1 MNTLGTAQN
10 VTNMNTLAGIS
21 ANITTAATNNAN
33 ITTVAGDIANV
44 NSVAG
49 NAANIN
55 SVANIIGGTQ
65 TFVVTVAGGVFVID
79 GVSNP
84 ALTLTKDLHIHS
96 MFLTTQYQDTL

>member
-1 MNTLGTAQN
+1 MTAFFGDTTDIGTVAGQSTQIGLLVQGAVSDMNTLATAQN

-21 ANITTAATNNAN
+21 ANITTATNNAN
-33 ITTVAGDIANV
+33 ITAVAGDITNV

-65 TFVVTVAGGVFVID
+65 TFVVTVLA
-79 GVSNP
+79 VS
-84 ALTLTKDLHIHS
+84 L
-96 MFLTTQYQDTL
+96 